1 MPLLA
6 DVITT
11 PRRAIHSALAK
22 PTSRKPAAEKAT
34 ARAIR
39 TLKEKTSANEI
50 NKLIRNRSQTY
61 LTQKGKKGISIL
73 TNSEGSTSASKMAP
87 VETK

>member
-6 DVITT
+6 EVMTT
-11 PRRAIHSALAK
+11 PSRAIHSAFAK
-22 PTSRKPAAEKAT
+22 PTNRKPAAEKAT
-34 ARAIR
+34 AKAMR
-39 TLKEKTSANEI
+39 TLQEMYFREREKEKSKT
-50 NKLIRNRSQTY
+50 TY

-73 TNSEGSTSASKMAP
+73 TNKEGSTSANKMAP